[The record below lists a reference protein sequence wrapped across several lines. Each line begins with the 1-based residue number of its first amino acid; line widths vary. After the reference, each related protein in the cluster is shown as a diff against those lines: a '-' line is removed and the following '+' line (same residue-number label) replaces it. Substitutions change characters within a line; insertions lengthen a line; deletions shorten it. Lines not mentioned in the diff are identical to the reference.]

1 MDALLKTCEQ
11 GIRLDV
17 IKLVNYLKLIG
28 SSLSFLIKQQLLLTY
43 GCIGK
48 HQNKCL
54 LCKSYP
60 YNNSSNT
67 ITTTTTTTTAIA
79 TAIAT
84 IKEMQSVK
92 QRFSK
97 RKKPRYFDS
106 RQGSALMAGDVSR
119 TISYITITTASMVE
133 QSDDVKNKQTAAHKE
148 TNGQNVWLDGW
159 IDGWMDGWM
168 DEWMNG

>member
-11 GIRLDV
+11 GIRYPL
-17 IKLVNYLKLIG
+17 
-28 SSLSFLIKQQLLLTY
+28 QQLLLTY

-67 ITTTTTTTTAIA
+67 ITTTTTAIAIA

-106 RQGSALMAGDVSR
+106 RQGSALMAGDVCWK
-119 TISYITITTASMVE
+119 Y
-133 QSDDVKNKQTAAHKE
+133 
-148 TNGQNVWLDGW
+148 LL
-159 IDGWMDGWM
+159 
-168 DEWMNG
+168 